1 MNKTLHLQEV
11 PYSPDSCELFEHL
24 RDLPHAVLLDS
35 AFPHSVAG
43 RYDVLAAAPGLTLP
57 APPASA
63 DKAEMRRWF
72 RALDSALRE
81 RFGEIQPASQDIPF
95 CGGAIGLLD
104 YEAGQGLNHVS
115 SHREKAG
122 AAQVGLYDWCVIQ
135 DHLLKRATLVA
146 QATVSEATLHDLLR
160 RLRQRGSS
168 PGAPAFRLLSRFESN
183 LSETSYRAAFERIQ
197 AYIHAGDCYQVNL
210 AQRFEAA
217 YEGDPWPLY
226 RRLRRAAAAP
236 FSAYLALPGENEALL
251 SLSPERF
258 ISLHGRH
265 VETAP
270 IKGTRPRFEDLET
283 DRLAIREL
291 RNSVKDRAENLMI
304 VDLLRNDMSRISEI
318 GSVKV
323 PELYT
328 IESYATV
335 YQLTSTI
342 RSQMIAGT
350 SLAEVFEALFPCGSV
365 TGAPKIMAMSVIN
378 RLEAAA
384 RNVYCGSIGW
394 IAPDGAMEFNVAIRT
409 LTCFEDGKVRLN
421 VGGGI
426 VHDSEGADEYAEAL
440 LKARFADLS

>member
-1 MNKTLHLQEV
+1 
-11 PYSPDSCELFEHL
+11 
-24 RDLPHAVLLDS
+24 
-35 AFPHSVAG
+35 
-43 RYDVLAAAPGLTLP
+43 
-57 APPASA
+57 
-63 DKAEMRRWF
+63 MRRWF

-304 VDLLRNDMSRISEI
+304 VDLLRNDLGRNCVPGTIHVDRLFEI
-318 GSVKV
+318 QSF
-323 PELYT
+323 P
-328 IESYATV
+328 TV
-335 YQLTSTI
+335 HHMVSTI
-342 RSQMIAGT
+342 SGELAQERSAVDLLRD
-350 SLAEVFEALFPCGSV
+350 SFPGGSI
-365 TGAPKIMAMSVIN
+365 TGAPKRRAMEVIAE
-378 RLEAAA
+378 LEPDA
-384 RNVYCGSIGW
+384 RQAYCGSVFYIS
-394 IAPDGAMEFNVAIRT
+394 ADGRMDSNIAIRS
-409 LTCFEDGKVRLN
+409 LLCESAQVRCWG
-421 VGGGI
+421 GGGI
-426 VHDSEGADEYAEAL
+426 VADSNWQREYQETWDKVGRFLSLAEESLRA
-440 LKARFADLS
+440 